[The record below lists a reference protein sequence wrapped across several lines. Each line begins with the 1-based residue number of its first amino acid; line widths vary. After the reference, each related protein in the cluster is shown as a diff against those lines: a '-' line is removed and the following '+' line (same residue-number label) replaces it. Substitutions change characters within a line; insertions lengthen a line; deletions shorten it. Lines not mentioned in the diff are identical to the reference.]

1 MTHPFQHE
9 STSLPVEEALAFA
22 PLHKRHFGTAIG
34 AAAALVVALLTV
46 LDLLLT
52 PPDDAGLIGLL
63 ENLLTGY
70 TVSWPGVFIGAA
82 WAFFVGWVAGWFL
95 AFCRNFALAATV
107 FWVRAKA
114 NLRASSEFLDHI

>member
-34 AAAALVVALLTV
+34 TAAAAVVALFTV
-46 LDLLLT
+46 LDLVVL
-52 PPDDAGLIGLL
+52 PNDAGVIGLL
-63 ENLLTGY
+63 ENVFSGY

-82 WAFFVGWVAGWFL
+82 WAFFVGWVAGWFV

-107 FWVRAKA
+107 FWVRAKV
-114 NLRASSEFLDHI
+114 NLRASREFLDHI

>member
-9 STSLPVEEALAFA
+9 STALPREDALAFA

-34 AAAALVVALLTV
+34 LAAALVVSGLTLLDLAVNPGDAGPVALLAQYFSGYRV
-46 LDLLLT
+46 SLQG
-52 PPDDAGLIGLL
+52 AVIGGL
-63 ENLLTGY
+63 
-70 TVSWPGVFIGAA
+70 
-82 WAFFVGWVAGWFL
+82 WAFFVGWVAGWFV

-114 NLRASSEFLDHI
+114 NLRASRDFLDHI